1 MDNCRDKDRF
11 RRDSSLTDKTNV
23 RRNQVAFQDPNKADR
38 NPEVT
43 STDGTDSRIKI
54 PDLAFIFNPIRDE
67 IKPYHL
73 DGDTTMYSE
82 TAIAR
87 RNGLKSDTVV
97 AESIND
103 FMSLYQTD
111 MNGSIN
117 RKEYERMYGKLCNIL
132 RLSIDPAEYK
142 RILEDEWKKDSRGYD
157 KMTREMIFDSLFELC
172 DIWCP
177 NIDAAEYK
185 AFFDQIKFRIRYEG
199 QKDVTAYDILK

>member
-1 MDNCRDKDRF
+1 M
-11 RRDSSLTDKTNV
+11 
-23 RRNQVAFQDPNKADR
+23 
-38 NPEVT
+38 
-43 STDGTDSRIKI
+43 
-54 PDLAFIFNPIRDE
+54 
-67 IKPYHL
+67 
-73 DGDTTMYSE
+73 
-82 TAIAR
+82 
-87 RNGLKSDTVV
+87 KSDTVV

-111 MNGSIN
+111 MHGSIN

>member
-1 MDNCRDKDRF
+1 M
-11 RRDSSLTDKTNV
+11 
-23 RRNQVAFQDPNKADR
+23 RRNQVAFQEPNKVDR
-38 NPEVT
+38 NLEAA
-43 STDGTDSRIKI
+43 STEATDSRIKI

-97 AESIND
+97 AESINE

-111 MNGSIN
+111 SNGGIN
-117 RKEYERMYGKLCNIL
+117 RKEYERMYGKIANIL
-132 RLSIDPAEYK
+132 RLNIDPAEYK
-142 RILEDEWKKDSRGYD
+142 RIIDDEWKKDSRGYD
-157 KMTREMIFDSLFELC
+157 KMSREMIFDSLFELC

-177 NIDAAEYK
+177 NIDPAEYK